1 MNGLNLSFSTKTW
14 VKVCGYSSFD
24 WGVPLPEKLGL
35 FGWMCGVF
43 WRNSL
48 GCGRVVWSGQAW
60 HKFGFQPGSILSWDD
75 RRQEVD
81 FRHKSRFADKS
92 PSQGF
97 IWPIQQT
104 ASISTTGPGAS
115 TWCFGGVA
123 NVFNLGVLSLSQSS
137 RLRQNTLDSLWVS
150 AYIIWFSVSAHV
162 IYIISFLT
170 FFHPLQT
177 AKKPWLTPMTP
188 MTTGCQLRFLL
199 AAICLICYCA
209 PTYRKAFRRLGTA
222 PGSTLCWVFIGNM
235 IYIYII
241 LLYIYN
247 SDSIF
252 SFSLFYRNKGL
263 YRQIIDVNTEKS
275 VRNSSH
281 NSQMVNYPK
290 GETPTNSSDLPSLL
304 LGFEMI

>member
-123 NVFNLGVLSLSQSS
+123 NVFNLGCWACLRAAGCVKT
-137 RLRQNTLDSLWVS
+137 RLILCEYLR
-150 AYIIWFSVSAHV
+150 
-162 IYIISFLT
+162 ISFDSPYPHMSYISYHFSR
-170 FFHPLQT
+170 FFTLCKPQKSHDWL
-177 AKKPWLTPMTP
+177 PWLPWPPGANLGSSWQRSAWSAT
-188 MTTGCQLRFLL
+188 
-199 AAICLICYCA
+199 A
-209 PTYRKAFRRLGTA
+209 RRLIAKPSAGWARHQARHYAEFSSET
-222 PGSTLCWVFIGNM
+222 W
-235 IYIYII
+235 YIYIL